1 MNTQEELIRRVHVSA
16 DISDYVYTY
25 EINYTKYI
33 QERNEGNNNYSNEK
47 INELARNETPTP
59 KNTKISHSAY
69 DSTTGVAAIAVY
81 DSVTGETYIA
91 YAGTNMD
98 ADGSADVISDVNI
111 GFNNSLALKKLEESA
126 TSFYREVQKS
136 GANVTV
142 TTGHSFG
149 DFLST
154 RVAIVE
160 QTPYKF
166 GYQGAPQSVSV
177 KTILEMN
184 YESLL
189 SSKVIS
195 KEELDKL
202 IVR

>member
-1 MNTQEELIRRVHVSA
+1 MSREEINRRVEVSA
-16 DISDYVYTY
+16 AIADSVYKFEEYYVNNVRSLLDKDKEDFQKIKNRLESKDAPLPPNTELKDYY
-25 EINYTKYI
+25 
-33 QERNEGNNNYSNEK
+33 
-47 INELARNETPTP
+47 
-59 KNTKISHSAY
+59 Y
-69 DSTTGVAAIAVY
+69 DPSTGVAAIAVY

-111 GFNNSLALKKLEESA
+111 GFNNGLALKKLEESA

-177 KTILEMN
+177 KTFLEMN
-184 YESLL
+184 YDRLL
-189 SSKVIS
+189 SYKVIS

-202 IVR
+202 IV